1 MDFNETLVAEPK
13 ISVIIPTYN
22 RAHLVTRAVESVLRQ
37 THLPAEIIVVDDG
50 SQDDTQERLAAF
62 APQVRVIYQSNQ
74 GVAVARDTGIKAATS
89 PWLAFLDS
97 DDYWERPFLQR
108 MIQAIQATGGQA
120 NLYFAD
126 AQVPPSYKA
135 STFWEYRKFA
145 TEGAHT
151 FCEDGTEWVM
161 MPGQPMSIIVS
172 LIRRDAYLACGGF
185 WPELRNRED
194 THLFFKL
201 GLGQPIC
208 AVACLGATISE
219 DGVPQNRLTRTLAH
233 DPIAGHHFQ
242 VKMLQDLLGQDL
254 PIGVRSRLQQRLAK
268 GHYGLARLY
277 VRQRQWQTAVSHLWK
292 SWQIDPKV
300 SRQQLWHKFKRPNA
314 LNAEN
319 ILLEASN
326 Y

>member
-161 MPGQPMSIIVS
+161 MPGQPVQ
-172 LIRRDAYLACGGF
+172 RDANGTASM
-185 WPELRNRED
+185 P
-194 THLFFKL
+194 TP
-201 GLGQPIC
+201 QPNTPPTE
-208 AVACLGATISE
+208 VN
-219 DGVPQNRLTRTLAH
+219 V
-233 DPIAGHHFQ
+233 
-242 VKMLQDLLGQDL
+242 
-254 PIGVRSRLQQRLAK
+254 
-268 GHYGLARLY
+268 
-277 VRQRQWQTAVSHLWK
+277 AVST
-292 SWQIDPKV
+292 
-300 SRQQLWHKFKRPNA
+300 RN
-314 LNAEN
+314 
-319 ILLEASN
+319 
-326 Y
+326 